1 MGKRDLR
8 KRNLG
13 DLTVTRKRYRR
24 WIAGFGQWKC
34 SAMKIKG
41 NTVDTEK

>member
-1 MGKRDLR
+1 MDKRDLR
-8 KRNLG
+8 KINLG
-13 DLTVTRKRYRR
+13 DLIVIRKRYRR

-34 SAMKIKG
+34 SAKTIKG